1 MRGRDLYA
9 VPRAGKAVALKPFIA
24 ALMGSGGPTPPT
36 GAGGP
41 PPGASAGG
49 PYPPGVPP
57 AVTIRPVTRKGA
69 RHVPTLAPYD
79 FAMVQGRLLIVNPRD
94 MIVAEVIR
102 SPRKAAA

>member
-1 MRGRDLYA
+1 
-9 VPRAGKAVALKPFIA
+9 
-24 ALMGSGGPTPPT
+24 MGSGGPTPPT